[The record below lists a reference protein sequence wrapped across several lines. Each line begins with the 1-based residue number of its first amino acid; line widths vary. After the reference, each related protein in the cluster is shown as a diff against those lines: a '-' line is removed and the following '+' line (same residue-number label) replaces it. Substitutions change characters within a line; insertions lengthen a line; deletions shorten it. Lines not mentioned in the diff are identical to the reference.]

1 MDVFKKRIGTGSKR
15 VAEVG

>member
-1 MDVFKKRIGTGSKR
+1 MSSKKGIGTGSKR